1 MSNVR
6 TLLARIAGLF
16 RRNGADDRLDDEVRF
31 HVEML
36 ASEYQRRGLAPDAAH
51 RAALRQFGGVI
62 QMKESYH
69 DQRGLPFIET
79 FIQDVRYGARNLLNA
94 PGFALAALLTLA
106 LGIGANSAIF
116 SVVNAVL
123 LQPLPYEEP
132 ERIVQMHRS
141 SGGLWAG
148 QTGHRYLF
156 HRDHMTTVQALTAWR
171 GTFYNMVAG
180 AQAEQVQALA
190 VSKEYFTVFSG
201 RPLHGRTFD
210 THEDAVNGPDAVILG
225 YGIWQRLFGG
235 DPTVVG
241 SAISLNE
248 RPFTVVGVM
257 PQGFDR
263 IRSTEIYVP
272 LKPSTTGPGGGTNY
286 TVAGRLRE
294 GVSLA
299 QANAELDALFE
310 AYRATVSGAQGES
323 NSRPVFVLYQEGL
336 SRASRPA
343 LLMMLGAVGLLLLI
357 ACANTANLLLARASG
372 RGREIAVRAAL
383 GAGRGRLVRQL
394 VTESMVLF
402 VAGGLL
408 GLVLAYWSVPL
419 LLQMTPPGYLP
430 HDDVRVDGAVLAA
443 TLLLSATTGLIF
455 GLAPALSLSRHDLV
469 AAFKDDGTRTTGS
482 VRSAWTRRA
491 LVVGEIALCMVLLV
505 GAGLLVKT
513 FVMLRSLD
521 PGFDARNVL
530 TAKMSLRGEQYE
542 SSAAANQ
549 LYDLGLERLRR
560 IPGVV
565 SVAAVN
571 GVPIERGLNLNIDRL
586 DTQEVENGLT
596 DWRYATPGYFD
607 TLGIEVLQG
616 RGLDERD
623 TASAPRVAVVSE
635 QFVRDHYRDTNP
647 IGQRFTVF
655 KADGPI
661 EIVGVARDLREAG
674 LTGQVPSVMYVPVA
688 QASDAGVGV
697 THMYFPVSWVVRAS
711 SLTPELVAQVREEL
725 RAIAPRQP
733 VTAIRSMDEIKAR
746 AMATE
751 TFQMTLLTAFG
762 AIGLLLA
769 AAGIYG
775 LIAYSVAQ
783 RAREFGIRMALGA
796 GRQSILLAV
805 LRQGASMAA
814 AGIVAGTIVSMLL
827 TRSLQSFIVDVST
840 LDAATFVV
848 VALLLMAVA
857 VVASLVPA
865 VRATRL
871 DPVTT
876 LRQ

>member
-1 MSNVR
+1 M
-6 TLLARIAGLF
+6 
-16 RRNGADDRLDDEVRF
+16 
-31 HVEML
+31 
-36 ASEYQRRGLAPDAAH
+36 
-51 RAALRQFGGVI
+51 

-69 DQRGLPFIET
+69 DQRGLPFVET
-79 FIQDVRYGARNLLNA
+79 FIQDVRYGARNLRNA

-123 LQPLPYEEP
+123 LQPLPYDEP

-156 HRDHMTTVQALTAWR
+156 HRDHMTTVQALAAWR

-190 VSKEYFTVFSG
+190 VSKEYFAVFSG

-210 THEDAVNGPDAVILG
+210 VHEDAVNGPDAVVLG

-248 RPFTVVGVM
+248 SPFTVVGIM

-272 LKPSTTGPGGGTNY
+272 LKPGTTGPGGGTNY

-310 AYRATVSGAQGES
+310 AYRATVPGAQGES
-323 NSRPVFVLYQEGL
+323 NTRPVFVQYQEGL
-336 SRASRPA
+336 SRGSRPA
-343 LLMMLGAVGLLLLI
+343 LLIMLGAVGLLLLI

-383 GAGRGRLVRQL
+383 GAGRGRIVRQL

-402 VAGGLL
+402 VAGGVL

-430 HDDVRVDGAVLAA
+430 HDDVRVDGVVLAA
-443 TLLLSATTGLIF
+443 TLFLSVATGLIF

-513 FVMLRSLD
+513 FVTLRSLD
-521 PGFDARNVL
+521 PGFEAHNVL

-565 SVAAVN
+565 AVAGVN

-586 DTQEVENGLT
+586 DTPEVENGLT

-607 TLGIEVLQG
+607 TLGIQVLQG

-674 LTGQVPSVMYVPVA
+674 LTGQVPSVMYVPMA
-688 QASDAGVGV
+688 QAGDAGVAV

-711 SLTPELVAQVREEL
+711 SLTPELVARVREEL

-775 LIAYSVAQ
+775 LIAYSVTQ

-796 GRQSILLAV
+796 GRRSILLAV
-805 LRQGASMAA
+805 VRQGASMAA
-814 AGIVAGTIVSMLL
+814 AGIVAGTIASMLL

-848 VALLLMAVA
+848 VALLLMTVA